1 MTRARLSVSLMN
13 YDLSNLGSDDSRLL
27 GRTKVQCIVIFD
39 QSYRSQIK
47 FSIFLYIYFIFFIT
61 VENEIFHISITDDKK
76 LSTN

>member
-1 MTRARLSVSLMN
+1 MRRAHLSVSLMN
-13 YDLSNLGSDDSRLL
+13 YDMSNLGSDDSRPL

-39 QSYRSQIK
+39 QSYGSQIK

-61 VENEIFHISITDDKK
+61 VENEISHISITDDKK